1 MPARYAGSPREVR
14 ALDTFVKLMRASES
28 VTSELARG
36 LVGTGLTFGQLAVLE
51 ALLHLGPMHACELA
65 RKVLRSTANMTTV
78 LDNLEKAGLVR
89 RERSG
94 ADRRFVTIVLTPGG
108 RERIAAVFPEH
119 ASRVADAFR
128 ALTASE
134 QEELGR
140 LCRKLGTSIPPT

>member
-1 MPARYAGSPREVR
+1 MPVRYAGSPREVR

-28 VTSELARG
+28 VTSDLTRG
-36 LVGTGLTFGQLAVLE
+36 LSGTGLTFGQLAVLE

-89 RERSG
+89 RDRG
-94 ADRRFVTIVLTPGG
+94 RADRRFVTVSLTSAG
-108 RERIAAVFPEH
+108 RERIETVFPDH
-119 ASRVADAFR
+119 AARIADAFR
-128 ALTASE
+128 ALTDAE